1 QVCADKYQKI
11 TEGIHHF
18 EFDYAGT
25 GSICQASEVT
35 LRACMNDSCS
45 KTYPASVLSSN
56 PGASI
61 DPVTVSLLPQSSS
74 VVKWEGGD
82 SVTFSDSISLKL
94 QAYQS
99 GSAKLGIASSS
110 VPQFGFEGA
119 KCRIAGGALSEQNC
133 NILFNSAAL
142 GVTVPDKVAGKP
154 FFNTDGDALYSNQSS
169 PYLEFCSLPSQ
180 QGGNGENRDV
190 QLSIERI

>member
-1 QVCADKYQKI
+1 QPLDNRPSTPHRYKVILNSRNSGVITLSVQRKVGVNGQWSTVISDFDVLTVGNFNYTPDNFRVSVTASTGALTNTHEMDDFQVCADKYQKI

-110 VPQFGFEGA
+110 VPQF
-119 KCRIAGGALSEQNC
+119 
-133 NILFNSAAL
+133 
-142 GVTVPDKVAGKP
+142 
-154 FFNTDGDALYSNQSS
+154 
-169 PYLEFCSLPSQ
+169 
-180 QGGNGENRDV
+180 
-190 QLSIERI
+190 

>member
-1 QVCADKYQKI
+1 VGVNGQWSTVISDFDVLTAGNFNYTPDNFRISVTASTGALTNTHEMDDFQVCADKYQKI

-119 KCRIAGGALSEQNC
+119 KCRIAGGDLSEQNC
-133 NILFNSAAL
+133 NILF
-142 GVTVPDKVAGKP
+142 
-154 FFNTDGDALYSNQSS
+154 
-169 PYLEFCSLPSQ
+169 
-180 QGGNGENRDV
+180 
-190 QLSIERI
+190 